1 MLEDIATEEIYAE
14 ETRIM
19 AEYTLQE
26 VHSSL

>member
-14 ETRIM
+14 ETRVM

-26 VHSSL
+26 FESSL